1 MNPRTCR
8 TQSFPLLLVILCSN
22 SAVPTCQ
29 IRGIDPT
36 LQNSRKAHQA
46 KPFMFD
52 VTQQSQVCILYS
64 LHEPLDLYRE
74 ETFNGLFRCII

>member
-1 MNPRTCR
+1 MPNSIIR
-8 TQSFPLLLVILCSN
+8 LLPFILCSN

-46 KPFMFD
+46 KPLM
-52 VTQQSQVCILYS
+52 SHGNAKSAYHICYMN
-64 LHEPLDLYRE
+64 P
-74 ETFNGLFRCII
+74 